1 MAGRAGNKLA
11 ETSDGRAG
19 ARRVRT
25 ARAKKDFPPVQGN
38 ALPGE
43 ADELVW
49 QPGRTW
55 PVAEQEALGLLRR
68 NERLDMIRRSGGEVD
83 ESQLSD
89 ELPGWDLAKEQIGV
103 RLTKRLRIL
112 AYALAELEDSNFT
125 ELVEDAL
132 LERILGAPRDPKG
145 VAARRQ
151 ELLDMT
157 LTPAKEARAEKAR
170 PAPASDADLR
180 AQVDRLQA
188 IIDRLIEANPALA
201 DGGH

>member
-1 MAGRAGNKLA
+1 MAGKQPA
-11 ETSDGRAG
+11 EMGGDGRAG

-25 ARAKKDFPPVQGN
+25 ARAKKDFPPVDGN

-43 ADELVW
+43 AEELAW
-49 QPGRTW
+49 KPGRTW
-55 PVAEQEALGLLRR
+55 PVTEQEALGLLRR
-68 NERLDMIRRSGGEVD
+68 SERLDMIRRTGDAVD

-132 LERILGAPRDPKG
+132 LERILSAPRDPKA

-151 ELLDMT
+151 ELLDLT
-157 LTPAKEARAEKAR
+157 LGPAKAARVDKAR
-170 PAPASDADLR
+170 SGPTSDPDLR
-180 AQVDRLQA
+180 AQVDKLQA
-188 IIDRLIEANPALA
+188 IIDRLVAANPALA
-201 DGGH
+201 NGGN